1 MLTAR
6 AYSNRMSARST
17 GTITPNWPQ
26 IRLMTVMVI
35 PLIAASCVP
44 VASDSRLT
52 QAASVKDLPTSQVY
66 SDSEPA
72 DATTRERV
80 SRRVAE
86 LLAPA
91 SSEAA
96 MPFND
101 AGQNGEDRQRSL
113 NCLTAAVY
121 YEARSESENGQRAVA
136 QVVLN
141 RVRHPAFPS
150 TVCGVVFQGAQR
162 RTGCQFSFT
171 CDGSMR
177 YRRDTSSWIS
187 ARRVAEEALSGMVFA
202 GVGNATHYH
211 TTAIMPYWAHH
222 LSKSAIVGA
231 HVFYR
236 WAGNAGEASAFRQR
250 YGGLEPA
257 TELWSQGS
265 KPEVAVHRGNEPRV
279 WKEDVALDD
288 GAAKVTVHRGGA
300 AVSALDE
307 LAEGDSAM
315 ENGDH
320 GVRIHSGSAPTS

>member
-1 MLTAR
+1 
-6 AYSNRMSARST
+6 MSART
-17 GTITPNWPQ
+17 HGKITPNWPQ
-26 IRLMTVMVI
+26 IQLMAAMVI

-44 VASDSRLT
+44 AASASRF
-52 QAASVKDLPTSQVY
+52 APVASVKDLPTSQVY
-66 SDSEPA
+66 SDSEPT
-72 DATTRERV
+72 DAATRDRV

-96 MPFND
+96 IPFSS

-113 NCLTAAVY
+113 NCLTTAVY
-121 YEARSESENGQRAVA
+121 YEARSESEGGQRAVA

-150 TVCGVVFQGAQR
+150 TVCGVVFQGSQR

-177 YRRDTSSWIS
+177 HRRDTSSWIS
-187 ARRVAEEALSGMVFA
+187 ARRIAEEALSGTVFA
-202 GVGNATHYH
+202 AVGNATHYH

-231 HVFYR
+231 HIFYR

-257 TELWSQGS
+257 PALWKQAST
-265 KPEVAVHRGNEPRV
+265 PEVAVHRGSEPRV
-279 WKEDVALDD
+279 WKEDVAVND

-300 AVSALDE
+300 AVSAAEFAADE
-307 LAEGDSAM
+307 SAAEV
-315 ENGDH
+315 GDH

>member
-1 MLTAR
+1 
-6 AYSNRMSARST
+6 MSVTSL
-17 GTITPNWPQ
+17 GKITPNWPQ
-26 IRLMTVMVI
+26 IQLMATMVI

-44 VASDSRLT
+44 EASASRLVP
-52 QAASVKDLPTSQVY
+52 AASVRDLPTSQVY
-66 SDSEPA
+66 SDSEPT

-86 LLAPA
+86 LLAPT

-96 MPFND
+96 MPFSD
-101 AGQNGEDRQRSL
+101 ASQSGEDRQRSL

-121 YEARSESENGQRAVA
+121 YEARSESEDGQRAVA

-150 TVCGVVFQGAQR
+150 TVCGVVFQGSQR

-177 YRRDTSSWIS
+177 YRRDTFSWIH
-187 ARRVAEEALSGMVFA
+187 ARRIAEEALSGTVFA
-202 GVGNATHYH
+202 AVGNATHYH
-211 TTAIMPYWAHH
+211 TTAIMPYWAHY

-231 HVFYR
+231 HIFYR

-257 TELWSQGS
+257 PALWNQPST
-265 KPEVAVHRGNEPRV
+265 PEVAVHRGNEPRV
-279 WKEDVALDD
+279 WKEDVAVDD
-288 GAAKVTVHRGGA
+288 GAARVTIHRGGA
-300 AVSALDE
+300 ALSAIRQFAQDE
-307 LAEGDSAM
+307 SAT
-315 ENGDH
+315 EVGDH
-320 GVRIHSGSAPTS
+320 GVRIHSGTAPTS